1 MKHCFFFCCL
11 LSGFFHT
18 LTAQVP
24 YTAFE
29 KQINAEGF
37 SIEPFARTS
46 QIQQTWATLVAAN
59 ANIGSLGDA
68 DMLFLRMDDQGNV
81 LADRQIGEDNYHDVA
96 KEVVWYDAHYYVT
109 GYTRNTDTAS
119 NPTFTSFII
128 KLDSN
133 LNMVWQKNFIFPA
146 PAEIYSNSIVVSQNN
161 TLLLSG
167 QLYDGSEWNSFILR
181 TDTAGTLQW
190 FKQYS
195 SPSSLIPMH
204 MMCVREM
211 GNGDLMV
218 CGASSAGF
226 QVILPFACR
235 FDASGNFIWGKR
247 FNTPPNF
254 QNSDFFYIQE
264 ITPGN
269 VLLAGKTD
277 FAGAGNMDY
286 FVVSVND
293 SGSVN
298 WAKTYGKD
306 QIDWPFGAVY
316 DAQAG
321 ELVMT
326 GHSGSFTPSS
336 GTMRGLVMQ
345 INPVSGALVGS
356 RLVGDTLASY
366 PLSLYNTNRFGN
378 SARFITG
385 TMGSPADKIYVAGTD
400 NTLQSWCHT
409 INVNPI
415 ETNITSAT
423 SSFTVNVTVP
433 NPVMN
438 GNKLSDTNFNSTSL
452 LCSSPL
458 AVAEQQQEAGTLR
471 ISPNP
476 VIAGAAGGGITI
488 ALPEGFIPEQV
499 EIFDLTG
506 RRMMQQAWSGNV
518 IILPESMG
526 SGLYFLCVKNDT
538 ARLQTRFVVQ
548 H

>member
-1 MKHCFFFCCL
+1 MKHIYMVLGL
-11 LSGFFHT
+11 LTGMVFP
-18 LTAQVP
+18 AAGQIP

-29 KQINAEGF
+29 KRINAEGF
-37 SIEPFARTS
+37 SNEPFARTS

-81 LADRQIGEDNYHDVA
+81 LADRQIGEGNYHDIA
-96 KEVVWYDAHYYVT
+96 KEVAWYDSHYYVT

-133 LNMVWQKNFIFPA
+133 LNVVWQKNFIFPA
-146 PAEIYSNSIVVSQNN
+146 PAEIYSNSLVVSQNN

-181 TDTAGTLQW
+181 TDTAGNLQW
-190 FKQYS
+190 IKQYS
-195 SPSSLIPMH
+195 SPSSQVPMH

-211 GNGDLMV
+211 GNGDLVV

-235 FDASGNFIWGKR
+235 LDASGNFIWGRR
-247 FNTPPNF
+247 FNTPPDF
-254 QNSDFFYIQE
+254 QNSDFFYIHE
-264 ITPGN
+264 VSPDN

-277 FAGAGNMDY
+277 YAGAGNMDF
-286 FVVSVND
+286 FVVSVSD

-306 QIDWPFGAVY
+306 QVDWPFGAAF

-336 GTMRGLVMQ
+336 GAMRGLVMQ
-345 INPVSGALVGS
+345 IDPVNGTLLNSALI
-356 RLVGDTLASY
+356 GDTLVSY
-366 PLSLYNTNRFGN
+366 PLSLYNTNRLGN
-378 SARFITG
+378 AARFVTG
-385 TMGSPADKIYVAGTD
+385 TMGFPSDKMYVAGTD
-400 NTLQSWCHT
+400 DTFQSWCHT
-409 INVNPI
+409 IDVNPI

-423 SSFTVNVTVP
+423 GSFTVNVTVP

-438 GNKLSDTNFNSTSL
+438 GNKLDYTNFNSTSL

-458 AVAEQQQEAGTLR
+458 AVADEPAATGTLR
-471 ISPNP
+471 IIPNP
-476 VIAGAAGGGITI
+476 VISGSAGSEVNVVLPAGFS
-488 ALPEGFIPEQV
+488 PEEVAF
-499 EIFDLTG
+499 FDLTG
-506 RRMMQQAWSGNV
+506 RCIMQQAWNGNA
-518 IILPESMG
+518 IRLPQEMG
-526 SGLYFLCVKNDT
+526 SGLYFIRIKNEVSWLQ
-538 ARLQTRFVVQ
+538 ARLVVQ

>member
-1 MKHCFFFCCL
+1 MKHSSFLLACL
-11 LSGFFHT
+11 FGVVFSAAG
-18 LTAQVP
+18 QIP

-29 KQINAEGF
+29 KQVNAEGF

-46 QIQQTWATLVAAN
+46 QIQQTPATLVASN

-68 DMLFLRMDDQGNV
+68 DMLFLRLDDQGNV
-81 LADRQIGEDNYHDVA
+81 LADRQIGEGNYHDIA
-96 KEVVWYDAHYYVT
+96 KEVVWYDSFYYVT

-146 PAEIYSNSIVVSQNN
+146 PAEIYSNSIALSQNN

-181 TDTAGTLQW
+181 TDTAGNLQW

-195 SPSSLIPMH
+195 SPSSQIPMH
-204 MMCVREM
+204 MLCVREM

-226 QVILPFACR
+226 QVVLPFACR

-247 FNTPPNF
+247 FNTPPSF
-254 QNSDFFYIQE
+254 QNSDFFYIHEVSQ
-264 ITPGN
+264 GN

-277 FAGAGNMDY
+277 FAGAGNMDF
-286 FVVSVND
+286 FVVSVSD
-293 SGSVN
+293 SGAVN

-306 QIDWPFGAVY
+306 QIDWPFGAAY

-345 INPVSGALVGS
+345 INPVNGVLVGS

-366 PLSLYNTNRFGN
+366 PLSLYNTNRLGN
-378 SARFITG
+378 AARFVTG
-385 TMGSPADKIYVAGTD
+385 TMGSPADKLYVAGTD

-409 INVNPI
+409 ITVNPI
-415 ETNITSAT
+415 ETAITSAA
-423 SSFTVNVTVP
+423 SSFTVNITMP

-438 GNKLSDTNFNSTSL
+438 GNKLGDTNFNSTSL

-458 AVAEQQQEAGTLR
+458 AVAEQQAEAGALR

-476 VIAGAAGGGITI
+476 VPGGTAGEGLTIT
-488 ALPEGFIPEQV
+488 LPGSFVPEQI
-499 EIFDLTG
+499 EIIDLTG
-506 RRMMQQAWSGNV
+506 RQVLQQAWSGNV
-518 IILPESMG
+518 IMLTEGMR
-526 SGLYFLCVKNDT
+526 SGLYFLRVKNEMT
-538 ARLQTRFVVQ
+538 SLQARFVIQ

>member
-1 MKHCFFFCCL
+1 MMKTSCL
-11 LSGFFHT
+11 VIYSILSGLLFAVPA
-18 LTAQVP
+18 TAQTP

-29 KQINAEGF
+29 KQVNAEGF

-46 QIQQTWATLVAAN
+46 AIQNTGKTLLAAN

-81 LADRQIGEDNYHDVA
+81 IADRQIGEGNYHDVA
-96 KEVVWYDAHYYVT
+96 KEVAWYDSHYYVT

-146 PAEIYSNSIVVSQNN
+146 PAEIYSNSLVVSQNN

-181 TDTAGTLQW
+181 TDTAGNLQW

-204 MMCVREM
+204 MLCVREM
-211 GNGDLMV
+211 GNGDIMV

-235 FDASGNFIWGKR
+235 FDASGNFLWGKR

-254 QNSDFFYIQE
+254 QNSDFFYIHE
-264 ITPGN
+264 VTPGN

-277 FAGAGNMDY
+277 FAGAGNMDF
-286 FVVSVND
+286 FVVSVSD

-306 QIDWPFGAVY
+306 QIDFPFGAAY
-316 DAQAG
+316 DSLSN

-326 GHSGSFTPSS
+326 GHSGSFTTS

-345 INPVSGALVGS
+345 INPVSGSLISS
-356 RLVGDTLASY
+356 RLVGDTLASH
-366 PLSLYNTNRFGN
+366 PLSLYNTNRLAN
-378 SARFITG
+378 ASRFVFG
-385 TMGSPADKIYVAGTD
+385 TMQWPVDKIYVAGTD

-409 INVNPI
+409 IPVSPL
-415 ETNITSAT
+415 ETTFTSAT
-423 SSFTVNVTVP
+423 SSFTVNITTP
-433 NPVMN
+433 NPVLN
-438 GNKLSDTNFNSTSL
+438 GNKLDDTNFNSTSL

-458 AVAEQQQEAGTLR
+458 AVADQQQETGTLR
-471 ISPNP
+471 LYPNP
-476 VIAGAAGGGITI
+476 VSASGILQVE
-488 ALPEGFIPEQV
+488 LPVHFIPEHV
-499 EIFDLTG
+499 EIIDLTG
-506 RRMMQQAWSGNV
+506 RSIVQYPWNGNT
-518 IILPESMG
+518 IRIPATLSD
-526 SGLYFLCVKNDT
+526 GLYFVRVKN
-538 ARLQTRFVVQ
+538 AERQLQTRLMVKK
-548 H
+548 